1 MRKQSR
7 IDLVSVSLKQQTT
20 HRMEEQ
26 IIEPAELTQIRPS
39 KRQLQWQ
46 QLEFY
51 GFIHFGLN
59 TMTNREWGL
68 GNESPTVFDP
78 QNLDCHQWVST
89 MKQSGMQGIILTCK
103 HHDGFCLW
111 PSQHTAFTVASTPWR
126 NGQGDLVKELSDA
139 CRQADLKFGIYLSP
153 WDQHEACY
161 GMGQAYDDFYT
172 AQLTELLT
180 NYGDIFE
187 IWLDGANGE
196 GPNGKRQN
204 YVWERYYQ
212 VIRELQ
218 PNAVIAI
225 CGPDVRWVGNE
236 AGQTRLQEWSV
247 VPAALKDAEKTASH
261 SQKADSAAFRQSI
274 FSMEMDLGS
283 RQALKKYGIKEAAEL
298 AWYPA
303 EVNLSIRPGWFYHP
317 SEDQQVKSG
326 AELWSFYKQSVGGNS
341 SFLLN
346 VPPMPDGMI
355 HPTDQK
361 ALQQLGHSIKQL
373 KEVTTERN
381 GTFASSSTSVSS
393 RMDKLQL
400 SQAFGQYWKPDLEDK
415 RPWLTLHFAEPVVI
429 NTLVLKE
436 AIQYG
441 QRVEKAKIF
450 LQTVAGPQLL
460 TEIVTI
466 GYQKIISFEAVGVSA
481 VKIVF
486 TQVRQTPIIQTMA
499 ARYVPH
505 EE

>member
-1 MRKQSR
+1 
-7 IDLVSVSLKQQTT
+7 
-20 HRMEEQ
+20 MEEQ
-26 IIEPAELTQIRPS
+26 IIEPADLTQIRPS

-204 YVWERYYQ
+204 Y
-212 VIRELQ
+212 
-218 PNAVIAI
+218 
-225 CGPDVRWVGNE
+225 D
-236 AGQTRLQEWSV
+236 
-247 VPAALKDAEKTASH
+247 
-261 SQKADSAAFRQSI
+261 
-274 FSMEMDLGS
+274 
-283 RQALKKYGIKEAAEL
+283 
-298 AWYPA
+298 
-303 EVNLSIRPGWFYHP
+303 
-317 SEDQQVKSG
+317 
-326 AELWSFYKQSVGGNS
+326 
-341 SFLLN
+341 
-346 VPPMPDGMI
+346 
-355 HPTDQK
+355 
-361 ALQQLGHSIKQL
+361 
-373 KEVTTERN
+373 
-381 GTFASSSTSVSS
+381 
-393 RMDKLQL
+393 
-400 SQAFGQYWKPDLEDK
+400 
-415 RPWLTLHFAEPVVI
+415 
-429 NTLVLKE
+429 
-436 AIQYG
+436 
-441 QRVEKAKIF
+441 
-450 LQTVAGPQLL
+450 
-460 TEIVTI
+460 
-466 GYQKIISFEAVGVSA
+466 
-481 VKIVF
+481 
-486 TQVRQTPIIQTMA
+486 
-499 ARYVPH
+499 
-505 EE
+505 